1 MRKIFTTSH
10 PWDGT
15 LKHAAHHNS
24 FITQLIKK
32 SIEHAIESAA
42 FDDMERV
49 LMKRVEDK
57 QPDIR
62 AIALELLA
70 NFQVNNCVCRLV
82 ACTLANNYLLKVAQ
96 ASAFYFF
103 HYSFGTQAH
112 TYPYRGAGAGRG
124 RGV

>member
-1 MRKIFTTSH
+1 
-10 PWDGT
+10 
-15 LKHAAHHNS
+15 
-24 FITQLIKK
+24 LIKK

-70 NFQVNNCVCRLV
+70 NFQVYNCFCRTEVLFLLV
-82 ACTLANNYLLKVAQ
+82 AMRNFNNKRGEVLLFAETRSRCIQIDKQLHLESCTSLC
-96 ASAFYFF
+96 FF
-103 HYSFGTQAH
+103 EYYSFGT
-112 TYPYRGAGAGRG
+112 
-124 RGV
+124 